1 MIPIANIE
9 QHARKFLEPDLSMQ
23 QRYQLATEVRDS
35 IELVHTSE
43 YLNFLKNYFRV
54 FSNLLTQ
61 FTKAQTTDSIEH
73 KLRNVVIEVLN
84 RLPHS
89 EVIRPFVQDLL
100 KLSMHVL
107 ACDNEDNGLICLR
120 IIFDLHKNFRPALEP
135 EVQPFLDFVCKIYQ
149 NFKTTVS
156 YFFDDTSTSDAQL
169 TGNQHNTSYLG
180 PQRPLGGPIPG
191 QLNLSTRSFKV
202 VTECPLIVM
211 FLFNLYP
218 RYVQTNIPVLL
229 PLMVNAIAIPG
240 PQQVAVN
247 LKNHFADLK
256 GAQVKTVSFLTY
268 LLKSFADFIR
278 PHEDSISKSI
288 VNLLVTCP
296 DSVSIRKELLV
307 ATRHVL
313 ATDFRRGFFPLI
325 DTLLDE
331 RVLVGT
337 GRACY
342 ETLRPLA
349 YSLLAELIHH
359 VRLDLLLPQLSRI
372 VYLFSRNVHD
382 SSLPLS
388 VQTTCV
394 RLMLNLVETIF
405 SRRVDHSSKE
415 EGRALLVR
423 ILDAFVSKFG
433 TLKHNIPQ
441 LLEGVDGDDTKE
453 RQSLRSRLE
462 LPVQAAL
469 NLQVP
474 PEHAKEVSDCKQLIK
489 TLIMGMKTLVWS
501 ITHLNVTQMQVAQG
515 PGAANPA
522 GPKGMREDEVRLAAG
537 ILKSGVHCLAL
548 FKEKDEEKEMYSH
561 YASVFSVMEHRNLMD
576 MFSMCMPQ
584 LFECMLENNQ
594 LLQIYAN
601 LLQNSKVTR
610 HFADVLVHF
619 LVNKL
624 DLLKQ
629 PDSPAAKL
637 VLQLFR
643 YLFVAVAKFPVDCER
658 VLQPH
663 VLTLMEVCM
672 KNAMEVDK
680 PLGYMQLM
688 RTMFRALSGGK
699 FELLFREFISTLQP
713 CLNMLLSMLEGPTG
727 QDMTDIIVELCLTMP
742 ARLSSLLPHLH
753 RLVRPLILALKGN
766 DELISLG
773 LRTLEFWI
781 DSLNPEFLEPSMA
794 NAMSDLILTLWS
806 HLRPKPY
813 VWGAKALQL
822 LGKLGG
828 RNRRFLNEPLALEC
842 KENPEHGLR
851 LILTFEPSTSFLVP
865 LDRCI
870 YLARAAVMQSHPGVD
885 GLYRRHALKFLRV
898 CLSSVLNLKGNI
910 GGEGVTPGQLSTML
924 LTNIDP
930 SRRRAETSNMKVD
943 LGVKTKTQLMA
954 ERSVFKVLLMTVI
967 AASAETDLQEPK
979 DDYVLNICRHFAMIF
994 HVDAFFTNQTTSI
1007 SNQTGSMHFGVS
1019 SAVTSATHASK
1030 PKDSSNSNLKELDP
1044 LIFLDALVSVL
1055 ADENRTHA
1063 KAALHGLNVFAET
1076 TLILTRSKHTGILAP
1091 RGVSTP
1097 GTPTMVSSPSMNPVQ
1112 FLPPDVRVPVFEQ
1125 LLPRL
1130 LHCCYGSTWQSQM
1143 GGVMG
1148 LGALVGKVTID
1159 TLCLFQVRAVRALVY
1174 VLKRLPHHATREQEE
1189 VSQVLTQV
1197 LRVVNNV
1204 DETNNEPRRQSFQGV
1219 VDVLAAELFNPNA
1232 TQIVRKNV
1240 QSCLALLASRTGS
1253 EVSELLEPLH
1263 QPLLQ
1268 TLVFRPLRVKHIE
1281 QQVGTVMA
1289 LNFCLA
1295 LRPPLLKMTPELVN
1309 LLQEALQIAEADEAM
1324 LAGRFMNPKMTVTLT
1339 KLRTVCIE
1347 LLCTA
1352 MAWADF
1358 KTPIHAE
1365 LRSRVIA
1372 MFFKSLTCR
1381 TPEIVAVAKEG
1392 LRQVIQQQKLPK
1404 ELLQSSLRPILV
1416 NLAHYKNLTMPLLQ
1430 GLARL
1435 LELLS
1440 NWFNVTLG
1448 GKLMEHLKKWL
1459 EPDKLATSVKSWK
1472 AGEEPKIAA
1481 AIIEL
1486 FHLLPSAAGKFLDE
1500 LVQLTMQLEAALPQG
1515 QVYSELNSPYRLP
1528 LTKFLNRYA
1537 TEAVDYFLAHLTL
1550 PVHFRRFMDIIK
1562 SEDGQPLREELA
1574 RSSSKIVL
1582 ACFPHVAKLTP
1593 VDETSGSAT
1602 VGGSDGYVDSQAGSA
1617 ANIQTSDAQFQG
1629 VSLVCTLVKLMPEWL
1644 QANCNVF
1651 DALVRLWQ
1659 SPARQDRLRNEQSLT
1674 LIQVKESK
1682 KLVKCF
1688 LNFLR
1693 HDKREVNVLFDMLSI
1708 FLVRTRIDYTFL
1720 KEFYMVEV
1728 GEGYSPQEKKAVLL
1742 QFLNVFQSK
1751 TLSQELLVVA
1761 MQVLILPMLA
1771 HAFQNNQSWDVVDS
1785 TIVRTIVEKLLDPPE
1800 EISAEYD
1807 EPLRIEL
1814 LQLATLLLKYLPN
1827 DLVHHRKELIKFG
1840 WNHLKREDSASKQWA
1855 FVNVCHFLEA
1865 YQAPEKIILQVFVAL
1880 LRTCQPEN
1888 RVLAK
1893 QALDILMPAL
1903 PRRLP
1908 LGESKIPIW
1917 IRYTKKILVEEGHS
1931 VPNLIH
1937 IFQLLVRHSDLFY
1950 ACRAQFVPQMV
1961 NSLSRLG
1968 LPQNTP
1974 TENRRL
1980 AIDLA
1985 GLVVAWER
1993 RRQAESKGTMETETH
2008 SHIETSEPLSATG
2021 AADLS
2026 IGSKR
2031 TGDVAGFS
2039 NTVEDPNKRV
2049 KAENGLSTLS
2059 IMSPNLGSSS
2069 TSMLNIG
2076 TPGSIGQTDE
2086 EFKPNAAMEE
2096 MIINFLIRVA
2106 LVTEPK
2112 DKEMA
2117 AIYTQALDVLT
2128 QALDVWPTATVRF
2141 NYLEKVLSSLQPG
2154 SQSKDPST
2162 ALVQGLDV
2170 MNKVLE
2176 KQPHLFIR
2184 NNVQQIS
2191 QVLEPSFNAKPS
2203 DIGKSL
2209 CSLLKMVFD
2218 AYPAESASNSQEIK
2232 QLHLKVEELV
2242 QKHLGAVTANPSTS
2256 APDVRSANMTITFLL
2271 AILTTLSET
2280 NKGYLDHFMM
2290 ALVRVC
2296 QRLAREMANTSA
2308 NLSRQG
2314 HRQDPEVAASAAR
2327 MMADLSLV
2335 VNNLK
2340 TLLKLVSGRVLL
2352 TPDCK
2357 RLFSQTLQ
2365 SILGEK
2371 GTDSSVLL
2379 TILDIIKDWIDND
2392 FKASAS
2398 GASGGILSNKD
2409 IVTFL
2414 QRLAQVDKQ
2423 NLNGSALE
2431 EWEAKYLNLLHRL
2444 CSDCTRY
2451 SLSIRQEVFQK
2462 VERQYMLGLRARDPD
2477 MRRKFFALYHESIG
2491 KTLFT
2496 RLQYIIQIQEWE
2508 ALSDVFW
2515 LKQGL
2520 DLLLAILVEQEQ
2532 ITLAPNSAQVP
2543 PLMASGIVP
2552 DRAGMQQSTSELTEE
2567 PEAAPWTFMS
2577 VVNKHARFLNELSKL
2592 QVADL
2597 VLPLRELAHNDAHVA
2612 NHMWVL
2618 VFPIVWATL
2627 QKEEQVM
2634 LAKPM
2639 ITLLSKDYHSKQ
2651 LDKKPNVVQ
2660 ALLEGLSLSQP
2671 QPKIPSELIKFL
2683 GKTYNAWHIAISL
2696 LESHVML
2703 FPQETRCFDALAEL
2717 YRLLNEE
2724 DVRYGLWKRRTIT
2737 PETRAGLSLVQH
2749 GYWQRAQ
2756 DIFFQAMSKATQV
2769 SYNNVVSKA
2778 EMCLWEEQ
2786 WISCARRLNQWEMLS
2801 DFGKNVENY
2810 EILLDSLWKI
2820 PEWTTLKETVLPKAQ
2835 VEETP
2840 KLRMVQAYV
2849 ALHDGSMTG
2858 VSEADTR
2865 VAQGVEL
2872 ALHNWW
2878 QLPDM
2883 AVQSHIPLLQQFQQ
2897 LVELQESARVLL
2909 EIGNGNKLQPQQQ
2922 AQMHG
2927 GGQYAD
2933 LKDILETWR
2942 LRIPNNWDELTV
2954 WNDLMLWRNHMYNVV
2969 INAFKG
2975 FSESNPQ
2982 LHQLGFRDK
2991 AWSVNKLAYV
3001 ARKQGL
3007 YEVCVTG
3014 LDKMYG
3020 FLTMEVQE
3028 AFVKIREQ
3036 AKAYLEMKGEL
3047 IHGLNLI
3054 NATNLEYFQVQH
3066 KAELFRL
3073 KGEFLQKMNDS
3084 ENANQAFSTSISLF
3098 KHLPKGWISW
3108 GNHCDQVYKE
3118 SGEDLW
3124 LEYAVSCFLQG
3135 IKYGSTY
3142 GKSYLARVLYLLSF
3156 DNQNGTVGK
3165 AFDKYGDQIPH
3176 WVWIPWIPQLLLS
3189 LQRPEASNCKAVLL
3203 KLVTHFPQQALY
3215 YWLRTYLLERR
3226 DIATKAELA
3235 RSSSNTQARPQG
3247 PNAGSSATST
3257 MSSESIMIVSTS
3269 GSNNLNVEVMPNQGS
3284 TGIQGTQGASANLS
3298 QTGVSDVS
3306 GNSGQDSERGG
3317 SDGNIPAVSEV
3328 SHSGSAGPATD
3339 SQVALRRAI
3348 GNPWQGQAAV
3358 SAFDAAKD
3366 IMEALRSKHANL
3378 ASEMEVMLTEIG
3390 ARFVPLPEERLL
3402 AVVHALLH
3410 RCYKYPTATTAEVPQ
3425 SLKKELAGVCKACF
3439 STDTITK
3446 HVEFVNEYKRDFER
3460 NLDPESTETFPA
3472 TLAELTE
3479 RLKHW
3484 KGVLQSN
3491 VEDRLPAVLKLE
3503 EESRALRDFHVL
3515 DIEVPGQYFNE
3526 KEIAPDHTVK
3536 LDRIGA
3542 DVPIVRRHGSSH
3554 RRLTM
3559 IGNDGSQRHFLVQ
3572 TSLTPSARSDER
3584 MIQLFRVLNRLF
3596 DKHKESRRRHLAF
3609 NTPIIVPVWPQVRL
3623 VEDDL
3628 MYSTFGEVYEINCA
3642 RYGREADL
3650 PITHFKERL
3659 NPSINGQLSPEA
3671 ILELRLQTYNE
3682 ITLNFVSENVFSQ
3695 YMYKTL
3701 PTCNHLWTFKK
3712 QFAIQLALSG
3722 FMSYMLQ
3729 IGGRSPNKI
3738 LFAKNTGKVFQNDFH
3753 PAYDVNGIVEFTEP
3767 VPFRLTRNLQTF
3779 FTPFGV
3785 EGLFVSSMCAA
3796 AQSIVAPKNQHLQ
3809 HHLAMFF
3816 RDELI
3821 SWSWRR
3827 PPGMPNAPSGGGI
3840 SPTELKQKVSA
3851 NVEQV
3856 ITRIKSIAPQTFPEE
3871 DENSTEPPQSVQRG
3885 VTELV
3890 EAALRPK
3897 SLCMMDPTW
3906 HPWF

>member
-1 MIPIANIE
+1 MIPIANFE
-9 QHARKFLEPDLSMQ
+9 QHARRFLEQDLSMQ
-23 QRYQLATEVRDS
+23 NRLTLATEVRDS
-35 IELVHTSE
+35 IEIVHTSE
-43 YLNFLKNYFRV
+43 YLNFLKSYFVV
-54 FSNLLTQ
+54 FSNLLTKI
-61 FTKAQTTDSIEH
+61 TKPQATDNVEH
-73 KLRNVVIEVLN
+73 KLRNVVIEILN

-89 EVIRPFVQDLL
+89 EVLRLFVQDLL

-107 ACDNEDNGLICLR
+107 ACDNEENGLICLR

-135 EVQPFLDFVCKIYQ
+135 DVQQFLDFVREIYQ
-149 NFKTTVS
+149 NFRATVT
-156 YFFDDTSTSDAQL
+156 YFFEESSAPDVQL
-169 TGNQHNTSYLG
+169 AAAHHNLG
-180 PQRPLGGPIPG
+180 YMGQMRSPAGGPMSG
-191 QLNLSTRSFKV
+191 QLNQSTRSFKV

-211 FLFNLYP
+211 FLFQLYP
-218 RYVQTNIPVLL
+218 RYVPTNIPLLL
-229 PLMVNAIAIPG
+229 PLMVSAIGIPG
-240 PQQVAVN
+240 PTEVPPT
-247 LKNHFADLK
+247 LKNVYAELK

-268 LLKSFADFIR
+268 LLRSFADCIR

-288 VNLLVTCP
+288 VSLLVSCP

-313 ATDFRRGFFPLI
+313 ATDFRRGFFPQI

-359 VRLDLLLPQLSRI
+359 VRLDLSLPQLSRI

-405 SRRVDHSSKE
+405 GRRVDHLSRE
-415 EGRALLVR
+415 EGRALLGR

-433 TLKHNIPQ
+433 TLKHSIPQ
-441 LLEGVDGDDTKE
+441 LLEEDGEDRKE
-453 RQSLRSRLE
+453 RRTLRSRLE

-474 PEHAKEVSDCKQLIK
+474 PEHSKEVMDCKQLLK

-501 ITHLNVTQMQVAQG
+501 ITHFNATPLPQMNNAPV
-515 PGAANPA
+515 PV
-522 GPKGMREDEVRLAAG
+522 KGMREEEVRLASG
-537 ILKSGVHCLAL
+537 ILKSGLHCLAL
-548 FKEKDEEKEMYSH
+548 FKEKDEEKEMYTH
-561 YASVFSVMEHRNLMD
+561 YSSVFAVMEHRNLMD
-576 MFSMCMPQ
+576 MFSLCMPQ
-584 LFECMLENNQ
+584 LFDCMLANLQ
-594 LLQIYAN
+594 LLQIFST
-601 LLQNSKVTR
+601 LLYTPKVTK
-610 HFADVLVHF
+610 HFADVLVNY
-619 LVNKL
+619 LVTSKL
-624 DLLKQ
+624 DTLKQ
-629 PDSPAAKL
+629 PDTPAAKL

-643 YLFVAVAKFPVDCER
+643 YLFVAVAKFSADCER

-663 VLTLMEVCM
+663 VITLMESCM
-672 KNAMEVDK
+672 KNATEVEK
-680 PLGYMQLM
+680 PLGYMQLL

-699 FELLFREFISTLQP
+699 FELLFREFIPTLQP
-713 CLNMLLSMLEGPTG
+713 CLNMLLAMVEGPTG
-727 QDMTDIIVELCLTMP
+727 LDMIDLVVELCLTLP

-753 RLVRPLILALKGN
+753 RLMKPLVLALGGS
-766 DELISLG
+766 DELVALG

-794 NAMSDLILTLWS
+794 TVMSDLILTLWS

-813 VWGAKALQL
+813 LWGGKALQL

-828 RNRRFLNEPLALEC
+828 RNRRFLKEPLSLEC

-851 LILTFEPSTSFLVP
+851 LILTFEPTTSFLVP

-870 YLARAAVMQSHPGVD
+870 YLARAAVMGTQVGVD
-885 GLYRRHALKFLRV
+885 SFYRKHALKFLRV
-898 CLSSVLNLKGNI
+898 CLASVLNLKGNV
-910 GGEGVTPGQLSTML
+910 GGEGVTPGQLSTMFI
-924 LTNIDP
+924 TSVDP
-930 SRRRAETSNMKVD
+930 SRRRAENPNVKGD

-967 AASAETDLQEPK
+967 AASMELELQDGK
-979 DDYVLNICRHFAMIF
+979 DDFAANICRHFAMIF
-994 HVDAFFTNQTTSI
+994 HVESAANNPGGNSGPHTVTASGVPNARTR
-1007 SNQTGSMHFGVS
+1007 SNRAQ
-1019 SAVTSATHASK
+1019 A
-1030 PKDSSNSNLKELDP
+1030 NLKELDP
-1044 LIFLDALVSVL
+1044 LIFLDALVAVL
-1055 ADENRTHA
+1055 ADENRAHA
-1063 KAALHGLNVFAET
+1063 KAALNGLNIFAET
-1076 TLILTRSKHTGILAP
+1076 LLLLARSKHTGILTP

-1097 GTPTMVSSPSMNPVQ
+1097 GTPMSVSSPSMNPVYS
-1112 FLPPDVRVPVFEQ
+1112 PPPGVRVPVFEQ

-1130 LHCCYGSTWQSQM
+1130 LHCCYGSTWQAQM
-1143 GGVMG
+1143 GGVIG
-1148 LGALVGKVTID
+1148 LGALVGKATVEM
-1159 TLCLFQVRAVRALVY
+1159 LCQFQVRAVRALIY
-1174 VLKRLPHHATREQEE
+1174 VLKRLPPHANAEQEE
-1189 VSQVLTQV
+1189 ASQVLNQV

-1204 DETNNEPRRQSFQGV
+1204 EENNSEPRRQSFLGV
-1219 VDVLAAELFNPNA
+1219 VEVLAGELFNSNA
-1232 TQIVRKNV
+1232 SYIVRKNV

-1253 EVSELLEPLH
+1253 EVSELLEPH
-1263 QPLLQ
+1263 YQPLL
-1268 TLVFRPLRVKHIE
+1268 TPLVYKPLRSKHAE

-1295 LRPPLLKMTPELVN
+1295 LRPPLLKMRQELSN
-1309 LLQEALQIAEADEAM
+1309 ILQESLQIAEADESV
-1324 LAGRFMNPKMTVTLT
+1324 LNGKFMNPKMAATLT

-1358 KTPIHAE
+1358 KTQSHAE
-1365 LRSRVIA
+1365 LRSRIIA

-1392 LRQVIQQQKLPK
+1392 LRQVIQQQKMPK

-1448 GKLMEHLKKWL
+1448 EKLMEHLKKWL
-1459 EPDKLATSVKSWK
+1459 EPEKLSSSQKSWK
-1472 AGEEPKIAA
+1472 AGEEPKIAG

-1486 FHLLPSAAGKFLDE
+1486 FHLLPPAAQKFLDQ
-1500 LVQLTMQLEAALPQG
+1500 LVTLTMQLEAALPPS

-1537 TEAVDYFLAHLTL
+1537 PEAVDYFLGRLTQ
-1550 PVHFRRFMDIIK
+1550 PTVFRRFMDIIQ
-1562 SEDGQPLREELA
+1562 SEGGQPLREELA
-1574 RSSSKIVL
+1574 RSPNKIIQS
-1582 ACFPHVAKLTP
+1582 AFPAVEENAAALIP
-1593 VDETSGSAT
+1593 AGGAEAGVGPAEAGVQAT
-1602 VGGSDGYVDSQAGSA
+1602 AE
-1617 ANIQTSDAQFQG
+1617 AQFQG
-1629 VSLVCTLVKLMPEWL
+1629 VALVSALVKLLPDWL
-1644 QANCNVF
+1644 HQNRAVF

-1659 SPARQDRLRNEQSLT
+1659 SPARQARLINEQGLSLN
-1674 LIQVKESK
+1674 QVKESK
-1682 KLVKCF
+1682 RLVKCF
-1688 LNFLR
+1688 LNYLR
-1693 HDKREVNVLFDMLSI
+1693 HDKAEVNVLFEMLSI

-1742 QFLNVFQSK
+1742 CFLELFQTK
-1751 TLSQELLVVA
+1751 RLPQDVLVVA
-1761 MQVLILPMLA
+1761 MQMLILPMLT
-1771 HAFQNNQSWDVVDS
+1771 HSFQQNQCWDVVDA
-1785 TIVRTIVEKLLDPPE
+1785 TIIKTIIEKLLDPPE
-1800 EISAEYD
+1800 EVSADYD
-1807 EPLRIEL
+1807 ESLRIEL
-1814 LQLATLLLKYLPN
+1814 LQLATLLLKHLPS

-1840 WNHLKREDSASKQWA
+1840 WNHLKREESASKQWA
-1855 FVNVCHFLEA
+1855 FVNVCQFLEA

-1880 LRTCQPEN
+1880 LRTCQPEH
-1888 RVLAK
+1888 RVLVK

-1908 LGESKIPIW
+1908 LGENKIPIW

-1937 IFQLLVRHSDLFY
+1937 IFQLLVRHANLFY
-1950 ACRAQFVPQMV
+1950 NCRAQFVPQMV

-1974 TENRRL
+1974 LENRRL

-1985 GLVVAWER
+1985 GLVVMWEK
-1993 RRQAESKGTMETETH
+1993 RRQAEAKGSSTEGDGQSKSAGAEGQVPAEAIAAGGAPSGT
-2008 SHIETSEPLSATG
+2008 
-2021 AADLS
+2021 
-2026 IGSKR
+2026 KR
-2031 TGDVAGFS
+2031 TAEAAGLTGVGDEA
-2039 NTVEDPNKRV
+2039 
-2049 KAENGLSTLS
+2049 
-2059 IMSPNLGSSS
+2059 
-2069 TSMLNIG
+2069 
-2076 TPGSIGQTDE
+2076 DE

-2112 DKEMA
+2112 DKE
-2117 AIYTQALDVLT
+2117 TQAMYKQALELLT
-2128 QALDVWPTATVRF
+2128 QALEVWPHANVKF
-2141 NYLEKVLSSLQPG
+2141 NYLEKILSAQQPAG
-2154 SQSKDPST
+2154 QSKDPAT
-2162 ALVQGLDV
+2162 ALAQGLDV
-2170 MNKVLE
+2170 MNKAVE

-2184 NNVQQIS
+2184 NNVHHII
-2191 QVLEPSFNAKPS
+2191 QVLEPSFNCKLPE
-2203 DIGKSL
+2203 IGNSL
-2209 CSLLKMVFD
+2209 CTLLKMVFEAFPVD
-2218 AYPAESASNSQEIK
+2218 ASDTHQDVK
-2232 QLHLKVEELV
+2232 LLHQKVEELI
-2242 QKHLGAVTANPSTS
+2242 QKQ
-2256 APDVRSANMTITFLL
+2256 
-2271 AILTTLSET
+2271 LTTVTSNPTQPPVEASVINVMISFTLNVLKT
-2280 NKGYLDHFMM
+2280 LVAGNKQYVDKFMLY
-2290 ALVRVC
+2290 LVRVFH
-2296 QRLAREMANTSA
+2296 RLAREMATTSA
-2308 NLSRQG
+2308 QLARQG
-2314 HRQDPEVAASAAR
+2314 HRPEADATNQTGRGS
-2327 MMADLSLV
+2327 ADLSLS

-2340 TLLKLVSGRVLL
+2340 TLMKLISERVLL
-2352 TPDCK
+2352 LPESK
-2357 RLFSQTLQ
+2357 RLFCQMLPTV
-2365 SILGEK
+2365 LGEK
-2371 GTDSSVLL
+2371 GTDTGVLL
-2379 TILDIIKDWIDND
+2379 AILELVRDWVEHDFKGSNQVASTAPLVIKDVVA
-2392 FKASAS
+2392 FM
-2398 GASGGILSNKD
+2398 
-2409 IVTFL
+2409 
-2414 QRLAQVDKQ
+2414 QRLAQVDCS
-2423 NLNGSALE
+2423 GMTPAVLE
-2431 EWEAKYLNLLHRL
+2431 EWDRMYLKLLHRL
-2444 CSDCTRY
+2444 CSDTTKY
-2451 SLSIRQEVFQK
+2451 NLSVRQEVFQK
-2462 VERQYMLGLRARDPD
+2462 VERQFMLGLRSRDPE
-2477 MRRKFFALYHESIG
+2477 MRQKFFTLYHDSIS

-2496 RLQYIIQIQEWE
+2496 RLQYIIQTQEWE

-2515 LKQGL
+2515 LKQCL
-2520 DLLLAILVEQEQ
+2520 DLLLAILVEHEP

-2543 PLMASGIVP
+2543 PLMASGVVP
-2552 DRAGMQQSTSELTEE
+2552 ERAGMQLQACDPPDESDGAT
-2567 PEAAPWTFMS
+2567 PTFMGI
-2577 VVNKHARFLNELSKL
+2577 VNKHARFLNEVSKL

-2597 VLPLRELAHNDAHVA
+2597 VMPLRELAHTDAHVA
-2612 NHMWVL
+2612 YHMWVL

-2639 ITLLSKDYHSKQ
+2639 ITLLSKEYHSKQ
-2651 LDKKPNVVQ
+2651 LDKRPNVVQ

-2717 YRLLNEE
+2717 YRMLNEE

-2737 PETRAGLSLVQH
+2737 ADTRAGLSLLQH
-2749 GYWQRAQ
+2749 GLWQRAQ
-2756 DIFFQAMSKATQV
+2756 DVFYNAMNKATQG
-2769 SYNNVVSKA
+2769 SYNAGVVSKA

-2786 WISCARRLNQWEMLS
+2786 WVACAKRLSQWDILV
-2801 DFGKNVENY
+2801 DFGRSVENY
-2810 EILLDSLWKI
+2810 DILLDTLIKV
-2820 PEWTTLKETVLPKAQ
+2820 PDWTLLKETVLPKAQ
-2835 VEETP
+2835 VDESP
-2840 KLRMVQAYV
+2840 KFRMVQAYV
-2849 ALHDGSMTG
+2849 ALNDGSLASVT
-2858 VSEADTR
+2858 EADGR
-2865 VAQGVEL
+2865 VGQGVEL
-2872 ALHNWW
+2872 ALHQWW
-2878 QLPDM
+2878 QLPEM

-2909 EIGNGNKLQPQQQ
+2909 EIGNGNKPQPQ
-2922 AQMHG
+2922 G
-2927 GGQYAD
+2927 SGQVAGIQGPAGAYVD

-2942 LRIPNNWDELTV
+2942 LRTPNEWDELTV
-2954 WNDLMLWRNHMYNVV
+2954 WMDLLQWRNHMYNTV

-2975 FSESNPQ
+2975 FSETNPQ

-3001 ARKQGL
+3001 ARRQGL
-3007 YEVCVTG
+3007 YEVCVSV
-3014 LDKMYG
+3014 LNKMYG

-3047 IHGLNLI
+3047 ASGLSLI
-3054 NATNLEYFQVQH
+3054 NTTNLEYFPLQH
-3066 KAELFRL
+3066 KAEIFRL
-3073 KGEFLQKMNDS
+3073 KGDFLQKMNDM
-3084 ENANQAFSTSISLF
+3084 ENANQAYCTAISLY

-3118 SGEDLW
+3118 TNEDLW

-3135 IKYGSTY
+3135 IKYGSKH
-3142 GKSYLARVLYLLSF
+3142 GRNHLARVLFLLSF
-3156 DNQNGTVGK
+3156 DNQTGSVSK
-3165 AFDKYGDQIPH
+3165 AFDKYCDSIPQ
-3176 WVWIPWIPQLLLS
+3176 WVWLAWIPQLLLS
-3189 LQRPEASNCKAVLL
+3189 LQRPEAASCKNVIL
-3203 KLVTHFPQQALY
+3203 KLAAVFPQALY

-3226 DIATKAELA
+3226 DIANKPDMMRGTSNRTLA
-3235 RSSSNTQARPQG
+3235 QVSSTNVSNFANSSDVAASPATNSNDTSSSIQMPLSNSGTQGNQG
-3247 PNAGSSATST
+3247 GSASLQSGTESSTITGQETERGSSVG
-3257 MSSESIMIVSTS
+3257 EPS
-3269 GSNNLNVEVMPNQGS
+3269 GSNISGTSMPGEHQTLRRLNSATWPNS
-3284 TGIQGTQGASANLS
+3284 PTGPS
-3298 QTGVSDVS
+3298 
-3306 GNSGQDSERGG
+3306 
-3317 SDGNIPAVSEV
+3317 PAV
-3328 SHSGSAGPATD
+3328 G
-3339 SQVALRRAI
+3339 
-3348 GNPWQGQAAV
+3348 
-3358 SAFDAAKD
+3358 AFEAAKD
-3366 IMEALRSKHANL
+3366 IMEALRTKHTNL
-3378 ASEMEVMLTEIG
+3378 ANELEVMLTEIG

-3425 SLKKELAGVCKACF
+3425 SLKKELAGVCRACF
-3439 STDTITK
+3439 SVDTINK
-3446 HVEFVNEYKRDFER
+3446 HVDFVTEYKREFER
-3460 NLDPESTETFPA
+3460 DLDPDSASTFPA

-3479 RLKHW
+3479 KLKTW

-3503 EESRALRDFHVL
+3503 EESRSLREFHVL
-3515 DIEVPGQYFNE
+3515 DIEVPGQYFNDQE
-3526 KEIAPDHTVK
+3526 VAPDHTVK

-3554 RRLTM
+3554 RRLTLV
-3559 IGNDGSQRHFLVQ
+3559 GNDGSQKHFLVQ

-3584 MIQLFRVLNRLF
+3584 MVQLFRVLNRLL

-3609 NTPIIVPVWPQVRL
+3609 NTPIIIPVWPQVRL

-3659 NPSINGQLSPEA
+3659 NQAITGQLNLEA
-3671 ILELRLQTYNE
+3671 LVDLRLHTYNE
-3682 ITLNFVSENVFSQ
+3682 ITNRFVSENVFSQ
-3695 YMYKTL
+3695 FMYKTL

-3712 QFAIQLALSG
+3712 QFAVQLALSG

-3753 PAYDVNGIVEFTEP
+3753 PAYDIHGMVEFAEP

-3785 EGLFVSSMCAA
+3785 EGLFISSMCAA
-3796 AQSIVAPKNQHLQ
+3796 AQAVVAPKNQHVKHQ
-3809 HHLAMFF
+3809 LAMFF

-3827 PPGMPNAPSGGGI
+3827 PPGPSPANGTAGGM
-3840 SPTELKQKVSA
+3840 SSAELKTKVA
-3851 NVEQV
+3851 ENVEQV
-3856 ITRIKSIAPQTFPEE
+3856 ITRVQKIAPQCFPEE
-3871 DENSTEPPQSVQRG
+3871 EENSTEPPQSVQRG
-3885 VTELV
+3885 VSDLV
-3890 EAALRPK
+3890 DAALRPK